1 MFLRFQGKGAANTL
15 GCCASTGRWDPGEA
29 RASGNEWLHSTS
41 SLLSLCYCCACWEVR
56 GWVMGVD
63 WQSCLWFVCECQE
76 GMHSSGGDWWYS
88 PCVLESLATWGK
100 VDGSSILTFPNPLP
114 RGYIW
119 NARDGY
125 KMVSKSKLG
134 PYTISSQ
141 FLEHMHVSLFIDNN
155 VKILVF
161 FNWSSGSPTYVD

>member
-1 MFLRFQGKGAANTL
+1 MGLQF
-15 GCCASTGRWDPGEA
+15 
-29 RASGNEWLHSTS
+29 
-41 SLLSLCYCCACWEVR
+41 SL
-56 GWVMGVD
+56 
-63 WQSCLWFVCECQE
+63 
-76 GMHSSGGDWWYS
+76 
-88 PCVLESLATWGK
+88 
-100 VDGSSILTFPNPLP
+100 FPTHFPEDI
-114 RGYIW
+114 YEM
-119 NARDGY
+119 RDGY